1 MKKSLLITSALI
13 IISCVGAKN
22 SNYRDQLIGSWEFVQ
37 TQDLNGN
44 KLERYEGS
52 FGTVNA
58 IGPKLIY
65 NKDSTYNKVF
75 TPKNTDKGKWRFNEK
90 TMTIEHDLFIDSTT
104 WVGQDLI
111 KRGLAEKKKDGNYYE
126 LIEDK
131 VLKIEDGKIYID
143 NRGLIDVFKK
153 VK

>member
-1 MKKSLLITSALI
+1 MKKSAFILFIII
-13 IISCVGAKN
+13 IISCSGAKN
-22 SNYRDQLIGSWEFVQ
+22 STYRNLIIGSWEFVQ

-44 KLERYEGS
+44 KLESYEGS

-58 IGPKLIY
+58 TGPKLIY
-65 NKDSTYNKVF
+65 KKDSTYNKVF

-90 TMTIEHDLFIDSTT
+90 TMTIEHDLFIDSTS